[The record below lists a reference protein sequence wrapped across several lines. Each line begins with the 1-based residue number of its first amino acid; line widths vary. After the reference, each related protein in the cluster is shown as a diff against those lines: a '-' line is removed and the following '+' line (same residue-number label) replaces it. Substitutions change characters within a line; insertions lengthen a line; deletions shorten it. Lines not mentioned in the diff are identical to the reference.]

1 MFYDSLHV
9 TIRMPNTAEDA
20 LNAFENRYC
29 AEISENYCS
38 PCAEIAIKRLVF
50 MWNKVPS

>member
-9 TIRMPNTAEDA
+9 IVIMPNAAEDA

-29 AEISENYCS
+29 AETCE
-38 PCAEIAIKRLVF
+38 KLL
-50 MWNKVPS
+50 

>member
-9 TIRMPNTAEDA
+9 IVIMPNTAEDA

-29 AEISENYCS
+29 AEISEKLLY
-38 PCAEIAIKRLVF
+38 
-50 MWNKVPS
+50 KVHVQKSLFSFL

>member
-9 TIRMPNTAEDA
+9 IVIMPNIAEDA

-29 AEISENYCS
+29 VEINE
-38 PCAEIAIKRLVF
+38 KLL
-50 MWNKVPS
+50 

>member
-9 TIRMPNTAEDA
+9 TIMMPNTAEDA
-20 LNAFENRYC
+20 LNTFENRYC

-50 MWNKVPS
+50 IRNKPPS